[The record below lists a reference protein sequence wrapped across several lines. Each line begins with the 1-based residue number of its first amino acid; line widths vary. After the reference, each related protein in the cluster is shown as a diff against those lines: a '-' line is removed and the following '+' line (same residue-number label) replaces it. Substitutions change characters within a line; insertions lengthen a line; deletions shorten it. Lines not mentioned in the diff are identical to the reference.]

1 MGDFPLFV
9 TLEDAPCLLVGAG
22 TVALRKARVL
32 LPCGPR
38 LTVVA
43 PDILPVFAEME
54 QEGKLRLLRREFQP
68 EDLAEQLL
76 VIAATND
83 RELNRG
89 IAGLC
94 RDRHILVN
102 TSGGQDACTCSFPAV
117 VRRGRL
123 SIGISTGGA
132 SPSAALFFKERIE
145 SLFPPGGST
154 DLEEILDWLSKSR
167 ETVKRRLPAR
177 RRAPVFAAL
186 FDRCMAAGRGL
197 TETELEQL
205 LEEAAAEHE

>member
-9 TLEDAPCLLVGAG
+9 SLEDAPCLLVGAG
-22 TVALRKARVL
+22 TVALRKAQAI

-43 PDILPVFAEME
+43 PGVLPAFAGLE
-54 QEGKLRLLRREFQP
+54 QEGRLRLLRRAFRP

-76 VIAATND
+76 VIAATGD
-83 RELNRG
+83 RDLNRR

-94 RDRHILVN
+94 RDRRILVN
-102 TSGGQDACTCSFPAV
+102 TAGSQDGCTCRFPAV

-132 SPSAALFFKERIE
+132 SPSAARFFKERIE
-145 SLFPPGGST
+145 SLLPPGESA
-154 DLEEILDWLSKSR
+154 DLEEILDWLAESR
-167 ETVKRRLPAR
+167 ETVKRRLPPR
-177 RRAPVFAAL
+177 RRAPVLAAL

-197 TETELEQL
+197 TEAELEKL
-205 LEEAAAEHE
+205 LEEAAESE

>member
-9 TLEDAPCLLVGAG
+9 SLEDAPCLLVGAG
-22 TVALRKARVL
+22 TVALRKARAL

-43 PDILPVFAEME
+43 PGALPAFTGLE
-54 QEGKLRLLRREFQP
+54 QKGKLRLLRREFRP

-76 VIAATND
+76 VIAATGDGELD
-83 RELNRG
+83 RR

-102 TSGGQDACTCSFPAV
+102 TAGSRAAGACRFPAV

-123 SIGISTGGA
+123 SVAISTDGA
-132 SPSAALFFKERIE
+132 SPSAARFFKERIE
-145 SLFPPGGST
+145 SLLPPGESA
-154 DLEEILDWLSKSR
+154 DLEEILDWLSKTR
-167 ETVKRRLPAR
+167 ETVKRRLPAG

-197 TETELEQL
+197 TEAELEEL
-205 LEEAAAEHE
+205 LEEAEDE